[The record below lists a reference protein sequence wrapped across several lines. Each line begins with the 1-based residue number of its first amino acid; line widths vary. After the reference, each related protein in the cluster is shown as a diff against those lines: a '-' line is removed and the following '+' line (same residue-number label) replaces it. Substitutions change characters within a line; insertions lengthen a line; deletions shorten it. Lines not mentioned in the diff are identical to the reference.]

1 MFSVK
6 VIKVLQAET
15 CDIAWAVPKHGISKE
30 TEILLPVPFLQKLSV
45 VQDAV
50 SSAVDSSRT
59 IPNVWN
65 SVREIY
71 LIGLFLK

>member
-1 MFSVK
+1 M
-6 VIKVLQAET
+6 IKVLQAEA

-30 TEILLPVPFLQKLSV
+30 TEILLPVPFLQKLWMV
-45 VQDAV
+45 RDAV
-50 SSAVDSSRT
+50 SRAVDSSRT
-59 IPNVWN
+59 VPNAWN